1 MALDPQQLVD
11 ACGTDPGWVCERVL
25 DVTDRTWAATLADW
39 LVDRPVK
46 IVIVLVLAL
55 VLRRVL
61 HRLIEEFVE
70 RVRTGSPRPLG
81 SVLPAEP
88 GLRAAQR
95 ADTLAAVLR
104 SGTTIVVWTLALLVV
119 LGEIGIQLGPL
130 IAGAGVAGVALG
142 FGAQSLVKDFLSGI
156 FMLVEDQ
163 YGVGDVIDV
172 GEATGVVERV
182 SLRTTRLRDV
192 EGTVWHV
199 PNGQIL
205 RVGNK
210 SQDWARS
217 LIDVSVALDTDVGAA
232 TDVLLRVASGL
243 REDPVFGLAILEDP
257 EVWGVERLAADGL
270 TIRLAVKTKPGDQ
283 WRVARELRARLKVAF
298 AEAGVAAPVP
308 LQVIRVESP
317 STPSQEEPR

>member
-1 MALDPQQLVD
+1 MALDPQQLAD
-11 ACGTDPGWVCERVL
+11 ACGPDPGWVCERVL
-25 DVTDRTWAATLADW
+25 DATGRMWAATLADW

-46 IVIVLVLAL
+46 ILVVLVLAW

-61 HRLIEEFVE
+61 HRLIEEFAE
-70 RVRTGSPRPLG
+70 RVRC
-81 SVLPAEP
+81 EE

-104 SGTTIVVWTLALLVV
+104 SATTIVVWTLALLVV
-119 LGEIGIQLGPL
+119 LGEVGIQLGPL
-130 IAGAGVAGVALG
+130 IAGAGIAGVALG

-163 YGVGDVIDV
+163 YGVGDVVDV
-172 GEATGVVERV
+172 GEATGVVEQV

-210 SQDWARS
+210 SQDWARA
-217 LIDVSVALDTDVGAA
+217 LVDVSVALDTDVAAA
-232 TDVLLRVASGL
+232 TAVIMGVAAEL
-243 REDPVFGLAILEDP
+243 REDPVFALAILEDP
-257 EVWGVERLAADGL
+257 EVWGVERLGPDGL
-270 TIRLAVKTKPGDQ
+270 TIRLVVKTKPGDQ
-283 WRVARELRARLKVAF
+283 WKVARELRARLKDAF
-298 AEAGVAAPVP
+298 ARAGVGAPVP
-308 LQVIRVESP
+308 RQVVRFEG
-317 STPSQEEPR
+317 TPPTPVTGEGGA